1 MSEALI
7 ISDINGICR
16 LCLKDNGTII
26 PIFGREN
33 TSRDCIPLSK
43 KILDCVSVNVSAFG
57 IGLVRIRVIT
67 KCTNR
72 PICKVS
78 VLSFLTLVF

>member
-1 MSEALI
+1 MQCDIITMSEGLT
-7 ISDINGICR
+7 ISDVNGICR

-43 KILDCVSVNVSAFG
+43 KILDCVSINVSTLF
-57 IGLVRIRVIT
+57 IVFVFLF
-67 KCTNR
+67 CDNR
-72 PICKVS
+72 ES
-78 VLSFLTLVF
+78 